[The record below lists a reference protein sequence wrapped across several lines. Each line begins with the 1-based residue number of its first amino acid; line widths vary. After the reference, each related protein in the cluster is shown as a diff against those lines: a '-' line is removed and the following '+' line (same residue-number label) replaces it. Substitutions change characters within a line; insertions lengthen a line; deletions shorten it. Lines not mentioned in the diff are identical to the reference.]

1 MPILFLVS
9 LDCCFIMGVFVNI
22 DEVALL
28 DDKWE
33 PHEANRSEARIDGE
47 DEEKEDGVR
56 FIFVNIDEVTR
67 SGWIGSCFWE
77 KLL

>member
-1 MPILFLVS
+1 
-9 LDCCFIMGVFVNI
+9 MGVFLNI

-47 DEEKEDGVR
+47 DEDKEDGVR

-67 SGWIGSCFWE
+67 SSWIGSCLWE